1 MDAIGITP
9 SRLPPSKLGSTL
21 AAGLVLAAISIP
33 FAQAGA
39 QESGIATITINI
51 DVLESL
57 GPEQPDVGRSTAQA
71 LKSGSLLAPPQAK
84 PESRLVGQFAAQS
97 PEPLEDEAEEVEEAA
112 DKPAKTKKR
121 KAEKVTAEAPS
132 AESKDP
138 PQVAAALDKPEAA
151 APAPLEKAAD
161 KPAKTKKRK
170 AEKVAAE
177 TPSTESE
184 APPEVVAAAPDVVE
198 EAPAALPLVASA
210 EPPAPSAPSTPLAP
224 SESEALPPP
233 VPEVPAP
240 PGQTQTAAVAP
251 TETINLDARLLFAE
265 GSAELSAGDKQKLLA
280 VADQLQRDPE
290 IRIQLLAFAA
300 GDDATPNAARRLSLS
315 RALAVRGFLVD
326 QGITAARVQVRA
338 LGQSSEDGPPDRVDI
353 KPQGG

>member
-1 MDAIGITP
+1 MDAIGLTP
-9 SRLPPSKLGSTL
+9 SRLSPSKLGGTL

-33 FAQAGA
+33 FGQAAA

-57 GPEQPDVGRSTAQA
+57 GPEQPDAGRSTAQT

-97 PEPLEDEAEEVEEAA
+97 PEPLDDEAQEVEEAVDKPAKTKKRKAEKVMAEAPSAESEAPPEVATAPDKPEAPAPLAKAA

-132 AESKDP
+132 AES
-138 PQVAAALDKPEAA
+138 
-151 APAPLEKAAD
+151 
-161 KPAKTKKRK
+161 
-170 AEKVAAE
+170 
-177 TPSTESE
+177 E
-184 APPEVVAAAPDVVE
+184 APPEVTAAAPDVAE

-210 EPPAPSAPSTPLAP
+210 APSAPPAPSTPLAP
-224 SESEALPPP
+224 SESEASPPP

-251 TETINLDARLLFAE
+251 TETIDLDARLLFAE
-265 GSAELSAGDKQKLLA
+265 GSAELSAEDKQKLLA
-280 VADQLQRDPE
+280 LADQLQRDPE

-300 GDDATPNAARRLSLS
+300 GDDETPNAARRLSLS
-315 RALAVRGFLVD
+315 RALAVRSFLVD

-338 LGQSSEDGPPDRVDI
+338 LGQGSENGPPDRVDI